1 MIDKNLPIGTKVKC
15 NSYVKKS
22 GCHFVVYNKDVT
34 ESGEEEI
41 EAVKGGN
48 ESLDDITEELEN
60 NYIASLLLFDTVEK
74 EFTGVYVGTTFK
86 ATILT
91 AEYMDD
97 TYHQWWQFRRENGKQ
112 FAVVYYANN
121 RKRLVPIE
129 DCEVL
134 I

>member
-15 NSYVKKS
+15 KSYVKKS
-22 GCHFVVYNKDVT
+22 GCHFVVYTKDVT

-41 EAVKGGN
+41 EAVRGT
-48 ESLDDITEELEN
+48 EPLDDITEELEN
-60 NYIASLLLFDTVEK
+60 NYIASLPLFDTVEK

-86 ATILT
+86 ATILV

-112 FAVVYYANN
+112 FAVIYYANN
-121 RKRLVPIE
+121 RKRLVDLE

-134 I
+134 E

>member
-1 MIDKNLPIGTKVKC
+1 MIDKNLPIGIKVKC
-15 NSYVKKS
+15 KSYIKKS

-34 ESGEEEI
+34 ESGKEEI
-41 EAVKGGN
+41 EAVRGT
-48 ESLDDITEELEN
+48 EPLDDITKELEN
-60 NYIASLLLFDTVEK
+60 NYIASLPLFDIVEK

-112 FAVVYYANN
+112 FAIVYYANN
-121 RKRLVPIE
+121 RKRLVNIE
-129 DCEVL
+129 DCEVM

>member
-15 NSYVKKS
+15 KSYIKKS

-41 EAVKGGN
+41 EAVKGT
-48 ESLDDITEELEN
+48 ESLDEITEELEN
-60 NYIASLLLFDTVEK
+60 NYIASVPLYDTVEK
-74 EFTGVYVGTTFK
+74 EYEGIYVGITFK
-86 ATILT
+86 ATTLV

-97 TYHQWWQFRRENGKQ
+97 TYHQWWQFRRENGKY
-112 FAVVYYANN
+112 FAVIYYANN

-129 DCEVL
+129 DCEVVE
-134 I
+134 

>member
-1 MIDKNLPIGTKVKC
+1 MIDKNLPIGTKVRCK
-15 NSYVKKS
+15 SYIKKS

-41 EAVKGGN
+41 EAVIGT
-48 ESLDDITEELEN
+48 EPLDNITEELVT
-60 NYIASLLLFDTVEK
+60 NYISSVPLYNTVEK

-86 ATILT
+86 ATTLV

-121 RKRLVPIE
+121 RKRLV
-129 DCEVL
+129 DLKYCDVV
-134 I
+134 

>member
-15 NSYVKKS
+15 KSYVIKT
-22 GCHFVVYNKDVT
+22 GCHFVVYPKNVT

-41 EAVKGGN
+41 EAVKGT
-48 ESLDDITEELEN
+48 EPLDEVTAELET
-60 NYIASLLLFDTVEK
+60 NYIASVPLYNTIEK
-74 EFTGVYVGTTFK
+74 EYEGIYVGTTFK
-86 ATILT
+86 ATTLS

-112 FAVVYYANN
+112 FAVIYYANN
-121 RKRLVPIE
+121 RKRLVNLE

-134 I
+134 K